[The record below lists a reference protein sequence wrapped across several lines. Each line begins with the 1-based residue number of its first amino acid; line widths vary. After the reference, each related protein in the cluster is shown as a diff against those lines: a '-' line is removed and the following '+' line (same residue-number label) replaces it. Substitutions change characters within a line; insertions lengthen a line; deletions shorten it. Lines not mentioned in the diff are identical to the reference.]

1 MKNKI
6 ISMIFYLFRVFP
18 INNNKIVIASFGG
31 KGYGSEGKAIADRL
45 MEARNDLDIVW
56 LVRNPDEKLPKDIR
70 GIKFASIKAI
80 YEQVTAKVWI
90 DNRRKPGYVR
100 KRRGQY
106 YIHTWHGGGPCLK
119 WVEKDASDTLPREY
133 IEYAINDS
141 KMANLMVSGSDWR
154 TKNMRD
160 SFWYDGEIA
169 KCDLFKKIKSE
180 SESDIKSK
188 VYNFFDELDD
198 NDHFL
203 LYAPTFRADK
213 NLECYNMNFS
223 KVIDTLSNVYGGTW
237 KVIVRLHPSIASLDG
252 FMHYTDKVLNGS
264 QYSQIEDLIIA
275 TDFLVT
281 DYSGCIFDG
290 FKLKR
295 KVILY
300 ALDLEHYLSKERG
313 MYFDIHSLPAP
324 LCQNMNEFLECLKKF
339 DEAKYEKDR
348 SAFVDEIGYY
358 DDVGPEVVVNK
369 ILVEI
374 KR

>member
-90 DNRRKPGYVR
+90 DNRIKPGYVR

-237 KVIVRLHPSIASLDG
+237 KVIVRLHPSIVSLDG

-369 ILVEI
+369 ILAEI

>member
-6 ISMIFYLFRVFP
+6 ISMIFYLFRIFP
-18 INNNKIVIASFGG
+18 INDRKIVIASFGG
-31 KGYGSEGKAIADRL
+31 KGYGSEGKAIVDRL

-56 LVRNPDEKLPKDIR
+56 LVRNPDERLPKDIR

-180 SESDIKSK
+180 SDIKSK

-213 NLECYNMNFS
+213 NLECYNMDFS
-223 KVIDTLSNVYGGTW
+223 EVIDTLFNVYGGTW

-252 FMHYTDKVLNGS
+252 FMQYTDKVLNGS
-264 QYSQIEDLIIA
+264 QYSQIEDLIVA
-275 TDFLVT
+275 SDFLVT
-281 DYSGCIFDG
+281 DYSGCMFDG

-300 ALDLEHYLSKERG
+300 ALDLEHYLNKERG

-324 LCQNMNEFLECLKKF
+324 LCQNMNEFLECLKTF
-339 DEAKYEKDR
+339 DKAKYEKDR

-369 ILVEI
+369 ILAEI

>member
-45 MEARNDLDIVW
+45 MEARNDVDIVW

-237 KVIVRLHPSIASLDG
+237 KVIVRLHQSIVSLDC

-369 ILVEI
+369 ILAEI

>member
-169 KCDLFKKIKSE
+169 KCDLFKK
-180 SESDIKSK
+180 
-188 VYNFFDELDD
+188 N
-198 NDHFL
+198 
-203 LYAPTFRADK
+203 
-213 NLECYNMNFS
+213 
-223 KVIDTLSNVYGGTW
+223 
-237 KVIVRLHPSIASLDG
+237 
-252 FMHYTDKVLNGS
+252 
-264 QYSQIEDLIIA
+264 
-275 TDFLVT
+275 
-281 DYSGCIFDG
+281 
-290 FKLKR
+290 
-295 KVILY
+295 
-300 ALDLEHYLSKERG
+300 
-313 MYFDIHSLPAP
+313 
-324 LCQNMNEFLECLKKF
+324 
-339 DEAKYEKDR
+339 
-348 SAFVDEIGYY
+348 
-358 DDVGPEVVVNK
+358 
-369 ILVEI
+369 
-374 KR
+374 

>member
-18 INNNKIVIASFGG
+18 INDRKIVIANFGG
-31 KGYGSEGKAIADRL
+31 KGYGSEGKAIADRI

-119 WVEKDASDTLPREY
+119 WVENDASDTLPREY

-198 NDHFL
+198 NDHLL

-223 KVIDTLSNVYGGTW
+223 EVIDTLSNVYGGTW
-237 KVIVRLHPSIASLDG
+237 KVIVRLHPSIVSLDG

-324 LCQNMNEFLECLKKF
+324 LCRNMNEFLECLKTF

-348 SAFVDEIGYY
+348 NAFVDEIGYY